1 MSTGKSAAH
10 AHPTLPQL
18 RALLAVADAG
28 GFGEAAAELCVS
40 QSSLSE
46 AVGKLEDL
54 VGRPLLRR
62 SPAGTVVT
70 PAGARVLAHARTAVQ
85 AASDVLLAAQDDQAL
100 SGVLRVASF
109 RSTATHLLPPVL
121 AAFRREHPGV
131 TVKLLD
137 GEVDGGGEAQV
148 RDGLADIALVVG
160 EDMPG
165 LRLTPLL
172 DDEYLFVAPEA
183 RGTHPVTFEEVA
195 GSALLLPPGLNSCH
209 VRVQS
214 YLRPL
219 GISPAAVTEIDQDS
233 VILGMV
239 RHGLG
244 VTVMPRLALLPLP
257 EGLVALPLPQSL
269 TRPLAV
275 ATLPQRA
282 HLPVIRTFTA
292 ALVTSLNTA
301 EPGFFGGVRG
311 RAPLLH

>member
-1 MSTGKSAAH
+1 MATGKSTTLTQ
-10 AHPTLPQL
+10 PTLPQL

-28 GFGEAAAELCVS
+28 GFGEAAAELGVS

-85 AASDVLLAAQDDQAL
+85 AAADVLLAAQDEGGL

-131 TVKLLD
+131 TVRLLD
-137 GEVDGGGEAQV
+137 GEADGGGEAQV
-148 RDGLADIALVVG
+148 RDGQADIALVVG

-183 RGTHPVTFEEVA
+183 RGNQPVTFEEVA

-257 EGLVALPLPQSL
+257 DGLVALPLPQSL

-282 HLPVIRTFTA
+282 HLPIIRQFTA
-292 ALVTSLNTA
+292 ALVASLGMPDTRPA
-301 EPGFFGGVRG
+301 GAWRAA
-311 RAPLLH
+311 APLLH